1 MIFRVCFKSVA
12 WRFQKFKW
20 SKFNKWI
27 SIEGY
32 FKTSSSKKGLG
43 ENMKNTIIKTELLC
57 KSFIS
62 DGEVNNVIKNLDLEI
77 YEGDFT
83 VIMGSSGSGKSTLL
97 YSLSGMDDVTTGKVL
112 FEGVNITKMKEKELS
127 KLRKEKLGFVFQ
139 GINLIPDLNV
149 YENILS
155 PTYKTKVER
164 KVIEE
169 KIDTL
174 LEKLE
179 LTSQKKKFPN
189 QMSGGQKQRVAIC
202 RALINS
208 PKVLFA
214 DEPTGSLNSSQG
226 QSVLDVFTTIN
237 REGQSVVMVT
247 HDLKA
252 ALRGNRIIYLRD
264 GRIDGDLKLNEYE
277 NSAASERE
285 EIVYK
290 FLKEKGW

>member
-1 MIFRVCFKSVA
+1 MRNA
-12 WRFQKFKW
+12 
-20 SKFNKWI
+20 
-27 SIEGY
+27 
-32 FKTSSSKKGLG
+32 
-43 ENMKNTIIKTELLC
+43 IIKTELLC

-97 YSLSGMDDVTTGKVL
+97 YTLSGMDSVTTGKVL
-112 FEGVNITKMKEKELS
+112 FEGADITSLKEKEIS

-139 GINLIPDLNV
+139 GINLIPNLNV

-155 PTYKTKVER
+155 PTYKTRADR
-164 KVIEE
+164 KKIEE
-169 KIDTL
+169 KIAAL
-174 LEKLE
+174 LEKME
-179 LTSQKKKFPN
+179 LISHKKKLPN
-189 QMSGGQKQRVAIC
+189 QMSGGQRQRAAIC
-202 RALINS
+202 RALINN

-214 DEPTGSLNSSQG
+214 DEPTGALNSSQG
-226 QSVLDVFTTIN
+226 QSVLDIFTKIS

-252 ALRGNRIIYLRD
+252 ALRGNRIIYLKD
-264 GRIDGDLKLNEYE
+264 GRIDGDLKLDEYNHENEK
-277 NSAASERE
+277 ERE
-285 EIVYK
+285 ETVYK

>member
-1 MIFRVCFKSVA
+1 
-12 WRFQKFKW
+12 
-20 SKFNKWI
+20 
-27 SIEGY
+27 
-32 FKTSSSKKGLG
+32 
-43 ENMKNTIIKTELLC
+43 MKNTIIKTELLC

-97 YSLSGMDDVTTGKVL
+97 YALSGMDSVTAGKVS
-112 FEGVNITKMKEKELS
+112 FEGTDITSMKEKEIA
-127 KLRKEKLGFVFQ
+127 KLRKKKLGFVFQ
-139 GINLIPDLNV
+139 GINLISNLTV

-164 KVIEE
+164 KEIEI
-169 KIDTL
+169 KIESL
-174 LEKLE
+174 LEKMDLV
-179 LTSQKKKFPN
+179 THKKKFPN
-189 QMSGGQKQRVAIC
+189 QMSGGQNQKAAIC
-202 RALINS
+202 RALINN

-214 DEPTGSLNSSQG
+214 DEPTGALNSSQG
-226 QSVLDVFTTIN
+226 QSVLNIFTTIS

-252 ALRGNRIIYLRD
+252 ALRGNRIIYLKD
-264 GRIDGDLKLNEYE
+264 GRIDGDLKLDNYNEE
-277 NSAASERE
+277 IASERE
-285 EIVYK
+285 ETVYK

>member
-1 MIFRVCFKSVA
+1 
-12 WRFQKFKW
+12 
-20 SKFNKWI
+20 
-27 SIEGY
+27 
-32 FKTSSSKKGLG
+32 
-43 ENMKNTIIKTELLC
+43 MKNMIIKTELLC

-97 YSLSGMDDVTTGKVL
+97 YGLSGMDDVTTGKVL
-112 FEGVNITKMKEKELS
+112 FEGMDITRMKEKELS

-155 PTYKTKVER
+155 PTYKTNTER
-164 KVIEE
+164 KSIEE
-169 KIDTL
+169 KINTL

-202 RALINS
+202 RALINN
-208 PKVLFA
+208 PKVVFA

-226 QSVLDVFTTIN
+226 QSVLDVFTAIN

-264 GRIDGDLKLNEYE
+264 GRIDGDLKLNEYDE
-277 NSAASERE
+277 SVTSERE